1 MNFNE
6 QLDRLYNKK
15 DSFTDS
21 QKFCRDGLVMKHG
34 EPKDSVDE
42 KWRKAERRVA

>member
-15 DSFTDS
+15 DSFTDP